1 MKNKN
6 TLLNSKQGNISITI
20 LVLIV
25 FAICSLTLLSFYVAE
40 KSSENAFRQVR
51 FVSLINFLS
60 EQADFYSSL
69 NLNEGTESVFKE
81 GFYTGDQLFSD
92 FSDSYTF
99 NFLKNNDGKTV
110 ISAKYY
116 ENSGLLWLKKK
127 EVLSITFPY
136 QP

>member
-69 NLNEGTESVFKE
+69 NLNEGTEGVFKE
-81 GFYTGDQLFSD
+81 
-92 FSDSYTF
+92 
-99 NFLKNNDGKTV
+99 
-110 ISAKYY
+110 
-116 ENSGLLWLKKK
+116 
-127 EVLSITFPY
+127 
-136 QP
+136 